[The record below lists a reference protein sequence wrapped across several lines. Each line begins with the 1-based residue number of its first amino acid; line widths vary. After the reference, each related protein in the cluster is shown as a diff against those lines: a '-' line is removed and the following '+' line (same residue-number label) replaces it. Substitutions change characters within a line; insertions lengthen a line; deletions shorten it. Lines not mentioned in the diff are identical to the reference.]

1 MKVVSLRGVNILV
14 DGGFVPTVGFIHYD
28 AQQDPDAF
36 EIDAIYIE
44 STDVTELLNVDLDEI
59 EQMVLDKYYK

>member
-59 EQMVLDKYYK
+59 EQMVLEKYYK